1 MATKAG
7 DLPSTKRELDEMF
20 HWMAEETHF
29 QVDEIEVLCDLFKML
44 MTKAG
49 VSKFTITRVVFR
61 DLLTTSFKMSDGAMM
76 DRIVLAFA
84 AESDLDYR
92 IGFKEFIYGLSVFL
106 RGCLTQQIDFCF
118 KVYDC
123 MKRDGFIT
131 REEMHQL
138 LSPCIVNSPSE
149 EDTAEAITELIDL
162 LLKKMGDAKDHRISK
177 ESFRAAVEKDRLLLQ
192 VFGPCLPDKKFVDS
206 FITQNTL
213 DIFRR
218 RY

>member
-1 MATKAG
+1 MASSLAKKCTSSSHHVCVSTF
-7 DLPSTKRELDEMF
+7 PSLTSSFSGSWR
-20 HWMAEETHF
+20 
-29 QVDEIEVLCDLFKML
+29 
-44 MTKAG
+44 AG
-49 VSKFTITRVVFR
+49 VVAYFWVHYHHTLGYANGGSRSPR
-61 DLLTTSFKMSDGAMM
+61 
-76 DRIVLAFA
+76 LA
-84 AESDLDYR
+84 
-92 IGFKEFIYGLSVFL
+92 LS
-106 RGCLTQQIDFCF
+106 G
-118 KVYDC
+118 
-123 MKRDGFIT
+123 
-131 REEMHQL
+131 
-138 LSPCIVNSPSE
+138 IVNSPSE